1 VKDKWNVLIAIIV
14 IAGMLITS
22 IGVAFAEPYHI
33 LSGRDKVGT
42 YGQDG
47 KSARLGYINTNVF
60 EGSTYDTNKT
70 WLSAIDPTGTN
81 VILLPNASGTLA
93 TTDATLTG
101 TFTGTV
107 NGTILDSTD
116 ANIFVS
122 NGTSMESV
130 AVSGDIT
137 ITNTGAASIG
147 ANKVGTAETFVNSI
161 DVIIA
166 ASGTSG
172 TATVT
177 SGSTILGHYGVG
189 NVYDIAING
198 ITNVSISGTTL
209 TALINGT
216 AGSQAVVHK
225 VVVLEP

>member
-1 VKDKWNVLIAIIV
+1 MKRYWKALLVAIV
-14 IAGMLITS
+14 ILTSAGTAMAAGNFWGAGS
-22 IGVAFAEPYHI
+22 
-33 LSGRDKVGT
+33 RDKEG
-42 YGQDG
+42 GLAEDG
-47 KSARLGYINTNVF
+47 KSFEKGYINSVFF
-60 EGSTYDTNKT
+60 EGSTSNAYETQLYAT
-70 WLSAIDPTGTN
+70 DPTADR
-81 VILLPNASGTLA
+81 VIALPNASGTLA
-93 TTDATLTG
+93 TTDGTLTG

-116 ANIFVS
+116 KNIFVS

-137 ITNTGAASIG
+137 ITNAGVASIG

-198 ITNVSISGTTL
+198 LTNVTISGTTL
-209 TALINGT
+209 TALINGQ
-216 AGSQAVVHK
+216 AGSEAVVHK